1 MSASI
6 KILVLL
12 LFQLALSKLY
22 HRNHFPQTLISLA
35 QTYDRDKAKTCLQK
49 RVQSVA
55 ITLRLELHTK
65 YTTLHVHGSSFSVP
79 QICFCGS
86 QRGRYSLENA
96 LLRVENVLII

>member
-65 YTTLHVHGSSFSVP
+65 YTTLHVLPFQSHKFVSVEAKEADTRWKML
-79 QICFCGS
+79 C
-86 QRGRYSLENA
+86 LE
-96 LLRVENVLII
+96 